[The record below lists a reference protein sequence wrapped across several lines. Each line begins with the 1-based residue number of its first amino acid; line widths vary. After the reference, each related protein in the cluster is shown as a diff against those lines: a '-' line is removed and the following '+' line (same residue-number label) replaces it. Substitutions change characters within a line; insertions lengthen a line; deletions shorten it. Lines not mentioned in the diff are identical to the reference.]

1 MCCDVLSIIKDI
13 PLGLGTSASPG
24 FMAGIRTSVFL
35 TGRHHSPTRLALT
48 PLSQPYS
55 AKRDF
60 RATSRPYLPATGPDP
75 TSPALLGEERLQGC
89 QQATG
94 PQAAGE
100 SDASEAWEGLVV
112 TGMLLDTDVSNRTEA
127 DFPRTLA
134 DPETPSL
141 VMTRMALLV
150 ALGNKPLLRFQCLPD
165 VEVPGKADS
174 GWTVR
179 MCVPGHTHLGGS

>member
-1 MCCDVLSIIKDI
+1 MCCDVLSIIKDV

-24 FMAGIRTSVFL
+24 FMAGIRTSAFL

-75 TSPALLGEERLQGC
+75 TSPALLGKEGLQGC

-100 SDASEAWEGLVV
+100 SDASVNGCRRQAKELVHRV
-112 TGMLLDTDVSNRTEA
+112 AQLLHTVN
-127 DFPRTLA
+127 DFPVFLVSRDNKKLPQTEEQMNRQHSDGRSSRFPHSWLNHLRRTS
-134 DPETPSL
+134 E
-141 VMTRMALLV
+141 M
-150 ALGNKPLLRFQCLPD
+150 
-165 VEVPGKADS
+165 
-174 GWTVR
+174 
-179 MCVPGHTHLGGS
+179 